1 MEKAMEERLKIE
13 DMTLG
18 QIKDL
23 KKEISGNIALYLHDI
38 VKTVNKN
45 FDLGDI
51 DISVRT
57 DIDEVFFESVCDTIK
72 RIEYKSTIKF
82 SREQL

>member
-1 MEKAMEERLKIE
+1 MSEKLKIE

-23 KKEISGNIALYLHDI
+23 KKEISDNIEQYLHDL
-38 VKTVNKN
+38 VKIIDNKY
-45 FDLGDI
+45 DLGDI

-57 DIDEVFFESVCDTIK
+57 DVYDFEFNCCDPIK
-72 RIEYKSTIKF
+72 AIEFKTSIKF
-82 SREQL
+82 SKEDL

>member
-1 MEKAMEERLKIE
+1 MSERLKIE

-23 KKEISGNIALYLHDI
+23 KKEISVNIAIYLHDL
-38 VKTVNKN
+38 VKTIENK

-57 DIDEVFFESVCDTIK
+57 DIDEVCFESVCDTIK
-72 RIEYKSTIKF
+72 RIEYESTIKF
-82 SREQL
+82 SREL

>member
-1 MEKAMEERLKIE
+1 MNERLKIE

-23 KKEISGNIALYLHDI
+23 KKEISNNIGQYLHDL
-38 VKTVNKN
+38 VKTIENK

-57 DIDEVFFESVCDTIK
+57 NVYALEFDSCCDPVK
-72 RIEYKSTIKF
+72 SIEYKSKIKF
-82 SREQL
+82 SKEKL

>member
-1 MEKAMEERLKIE
+1 MSERIKIE

-23 KKEISGNIALYLHDI
+23 KKEISDNIGQYLHDL
-38 VKTVNKN
+38 VKMIENK

-51 DISVRT
+51 DISVYT
-57 DIDEVFFESVCDTIK
+57 DIDEVGFESCCDTIK

-82 SREQL
+82 SKEL

>member
-1 MEKAMEERLKIE
+1 
-13 DMTLG
+13 MTLG

-23 KKEISGNIALYLHDI
+23 KKKISNNIGQYLHDL
-38 VKTVNKN
+38 VKTIDNK

-57 DIDEVFFESVCDTIK
+57 DVFELEYESCCDTV
-72 RIEYKSTIKF
+72 KSVDFRVSVKF
-82 SREQL
+82 SREGL